1 MKHCGQ
7 KVLVDIHPKVR
18 GNGDGDGDD
27 SNQQKMLRYATALD
41 RLTMAVATV
50 AAAVAGAALSTVPV
64 VIGAFTQH
72 FSDFLNGKS
81 SSYDLEHDARHLALY
96 FIYLGII
103 SFVGLSL
110 STFGFTRLAES
121 CTYRLRKAYLSALL
135 RQDVSYFESLGAGEV
150 TTRITDDTNLIL
162 DTLSHK
168 ASILLAGLFGF
179 VAALIIA
186 LSRNWRLA
194 LVLMA
199 MPIGMI
205 ATMGTLGA
213 YMRRMQQR
221 SEIHY
226 VKAADFAEDVFSCAR
241 SVIADGAQ
249 GRLVKRY
256 EEMLMPAL
264 GADLRSKAT
273 MAMMIAL
280 TMTIILWG
288 YGLAFWQGNRFLQ
301 KGDCTLSDIVT
312 VLLTSTMAGVLLGQS
327 APFAASVIQ
336 AKAVST
342 RIYATLDHVSPLDP
356 SADSGM
362 ILPSFAGDIEFQ
374 DVRFAYPSRQSE
386 PVMDGFNLLIKAG
399 TSMAIVGS
407 SGAGKST
414 LLALIQR
421 WYDPLQ
427 GNVMLGGH
435 NVRQL
440 NLRWMRSKVG
450 LVEQEPLLFDTS
462 IHDNI
467 VYGLGAEADQLDHHT
482 IVSKVYEAAKL
493 ANIHDFILS
502 LPGGY
507 STRVGQAGGLLSGG
521 QRQRIAIARAV
532 ISDPPVLL
540 LDEATAALDT
550 KSEQAVHE
558 ALQRVSKSRTTV
570 IIAHRLSTIQSADR
584 IALME
589 HGKVIEQGTHDEL
602 ILRGLKYANFI
613 RAQEFT
619 RASLPLR
626 SRQDDERNEQ
636 EFVQKPEDTAS
647 VTVSIDCSAKSST
660 WALVKFVWHLNTPE
674 RRFILIGILASAFAG
689 AGYPIQAILFG
700 NAVVSIVSPDLA
712 TDGHDPKFWALMYVA
727 LGICQ
732 FIFYTIQ
739 GICFALTSS
748 RLAYRTRTKAF
759 TSLINQDMS
768 FFNQVE
774 NSSGTLTAFLA
785 TEASKLTG
793 VSGTTFGAI
802 LNSVMTLVAAIAVA
816 CSFGWK
822 LGLVAASTIPILLTC
837 GFLRFWIIS
846 WTESHA
852 ARATDAAGAAC
863 EAVSAVT
870 TVTSLGIQDTIV
882 DRYCE
887 KLQAEQPQT
896 LRFNIVSSIMY
907 AASQSLVFWVTSL
920 LFWYGGVK
928 LVASGEYSVQQFF
941 ICFTAIVWSSQAA
954 GMVFSYAPDI
964 AGAGSA
970 AAQLVGLL
978 FTPTIIDVGLQHGE
992 VPGQTST
999 GVMLSSVEFEYPSP
1013 HGPCTVLRNINLM
1026 AKHGQLTAIVGPS
1039 GSGKSTI
1046 LDLIERFYDPTRG
1059 AVLVGGKDVR
1069 GYKLAN
1075 LRRTMSYVG
1084 QGGWIVGGT
1093 IRDCLLSDEENVSE
1107 DEVIGACKSA
1117 NIYDFII
1124 SLPNGLDT
1132 PVGSKGSRVSG
1143 GQKQRIA
1150 IARAL
1155 LRKPKIL
1162 LLDEATSALDTI
1174 SEKHVQSALSGGGGE
1189 RTTIAVAHRLAS
1201 IAHANCIYVMD
1212 QGKIVDCGSHEE
1224 LLARQGLY
1232 WQLFTLQE
1240 TDTA

>member
-1 MKHCGQ
+1 
-7 KVLVDIHPKVR
+7 
-18 GNGDGDGDD
+18 
-27 SNQQKMLRYATALD
+27 MLRYATALD
-41 RLTMAVATV
+41 RLTMALATV

-72 FSDFLNGKS
+72 FSDCLNGKS
-81 SSYDLEHDARHLALY
+81 SSDDLEHDTRHLALY

-168 ASILLAGLFGF
+168 ASILLTGLFGF

-213 YMRRMQQR
+213 YMRSMQQR
-221 SEIHY
+221 SESHY
-226 VKAADFAEDVFSCAR
+226 VKSADFAEDVFSCAR
-241 SVIADGAQ
+241 SVTADGAQ
-249 GRLVKRY
+249 GRLAKRY

-264 GADLRSKAT
+264 GADLRSKAA

-327 APFAASVIQ
+327 APFAASVMQ

-342 RIYATLDHVSPLDP
+342 RIYATLDRVSPLDP
-356 SADSGM
+356 STDSGM
-362 ILPSFAGDIEFQ
+362 TLPSFAGDIEFQ
-374 DVRFAYPSRQSE
+374 DVRFAYPSRQSG

-427 GNVMLGGH
+427 GNVLLGGH

-450 LVEQEPLLFDTS
+450 LVTQEPLLLDTS

-550 KSEQAVHE
+550 KSEQAVQE
-558 ALQRVSKSRTTV
+558 ALQRVSKNRTTV

-602 ILRGLKYANFI
+602 IFRGLKYANFI

-626 SRQDDERNEQ
+626 SRQDERNEQ
-636 EFVQKPEDTAS
+636 EFAQKPENAAS
-647 VTVSIDCSAKSST
+647 VTVSIDCSANIST
-660 WALVKFVWHLNTPE
+660 RALVKFVWHLNTPE
-674 RRFILIGILASAFAG
+674 RRFILVGILASAFAG

-712 TDGHDPKFWALMYVA
+712 TDGNGPKFWALMYVA

-739 GICFALTSS
+739 GICFALASS

-802 LNSVMTLVAAIAVA
+802 LNSVMTLVAAIAVS

-852 ARATDAAGAAC
+852 TRATDAAGTAC

-870 TVTSLGIQDTIV
+870 TVASLGIQDTIV

-964 AGAGSA
+964 AGARSA

-978 FTPTIIDVGLQHGE
+978 STPTTIDVGLQHGE

-999 GVMLSSVEFEYPSP
+999 GVMLSLVEFEYPSP
-1013 HGPCTVLRNINLM
+1013 HGPCTVLRNINLT
-1026 AKHGQLTAIVGPS
+1026 AKHGQLTGIVGPS

-1059 AVLVGGKDVR
+1059 TVLVGGKDVR
-1069 GYKLAN
+1069 EYKLAN

-1107 DEVIGACKSA
+1107 DEVFGACKSA
-1117 NIYDFII
+1117 NIYDFIV
-1124 SLPNGLDT
+1124 SGLSPFQNGLDT
-1132 PVGSKGSRVSG
+1132 PVGSKGSRISG

-1174 SEKHVQSALSGGGGE
+1174 SEKHVLSALSGGGGGE